1 MFNEIE
7 VSISDL
13 YLKKF
18 KNDRIIEKFSAIFIF
33 TLIISG
39 NFLAELFPCK
49 IQNYLVNNIYLKHF
63 FGFFT
68 LFFFGIIVFPELAN
82 LSGMVSSI
90 VLYLAFL
97 ITAKTN
103 YICWII
109 IFMAY
114 AFVYTCHI
122 IIKDLQT
129 KIDSKKTSV
138 KKKQTLENYI
148 SNMRK
153 IEEVLTII
161 IMIVTLIGFL
171 IYLGEKKIEY
181 GKNFK
186 LMTFLFG
193 VSQCKNKSPDISV
206 LKSLSALF
214 K

>member
-1 MFNEIE
+1 
-7 VSISDL
+7 
-13 YLKKF
+13 
-18 KNDRIIEKFSAIFIF
+18 
-33 TLIISG
+33 
-39 NFLAELFPCK
+39 
-49 IQNYLVNNIYLKHF
+49 
-63 FGFFT
+63 
-68 LFFFGIIVFPELAN
+68 
-82 LSGMVSSI
+82 
-90 VLYLAFL
+90 
-97 ITAKTN
+97 
-103 YICWII
+103 
-109 IFMAY
+109 MAY

-129 KIDSKKTSV
+129 RIDSKKTSV

-148 SNMRK
+148 SNIRK